1 MRILI
6 TAPYLN
12 SGGVN
17 VFVKSIYPFFE
28 DINIFYRGRR
38 SQKPSCINGLF
49 DGIVMPF
56 RFIWKLIAIRP
67 DKVIVNTS
75 LGSSTLVRDGLLV
88 LLSKLLQRKVLLI
101 VHGFNSIALKHKF
114 LLRMGYFKADA
125 MIVLS
130 NAFKE
135 QMIARGYGKP
145 IYTQYNPVDNACFQ
159 FFEKYSKRN
168 LTKLHNILFLSR
180 VEKSKG
186 IYLAIDA
193 FRNIASKH
201 KDIVF
206 NIVGNGSEL
215 EKVKLYISENQIQ
228 NVKILGF
235 KDKEDKYKVLAENDV
250 MLFPSYY
257 REGLPICIL
266 EAIAAGQL
274 ILTRPLGG
282 LIDLYEECPFGEM
295 TGSQDPEVFADAFEK
310 YFNNPSLTAEIRKN
324 NREYADHFRPTKI
337 VENIQQILNSL

>member
-1 MRILI
+1 
-6 TAPYLN
+6 
-12 SGGVN
+12 
-17 VFVKSIYPFFE
+17 
-28 DINIFYRGRR
+28 
-38 SQKPSCINGLF
+38 
-49 DGIVMPF
+49 
-56 RFIWKLIAIRP
+56 
-67 DKVIVNTS
+67 
-75 LGSSTLVRDGLLV
+75 
-88 LLSKLLQRKVLLI
+88 
-101 VHGFNSIALKHKF
+101 
-114 LLRMGYFKADA
+114 MGYFKADA